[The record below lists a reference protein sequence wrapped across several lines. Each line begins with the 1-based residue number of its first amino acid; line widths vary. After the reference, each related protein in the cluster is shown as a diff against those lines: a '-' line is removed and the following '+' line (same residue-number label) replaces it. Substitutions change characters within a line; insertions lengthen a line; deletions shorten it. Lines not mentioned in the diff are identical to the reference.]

1 MDSNKS
7 PPPKTNALAS
17 AFRSAGLSFA
27 DVGFL
32 KLNFWFP
39 VLLVVAHLSVVSWCK
54 SSVATSAVAMMP
66 VPPAKVPFFVIT
78 AMPIIAIMCTVVAL
92 MSVAA
97 IKPKGTVRGRN
108 GSLAAQGLPAWLDRV
123 QQAQYNTWE
132 ACICTVSTFYVAAS
146 LDLSE
151 ALFAKM
157 ATLLLLI
164 RVLYPIVYGLDL
176 DFLRTTLWLMGIHTC
191 LMTAFAGLFAES
203 VVPMLT

>member
-1 MDSNKS
+1 MRNRAWFEVNGVQNQKVPDS
-7 PPPKTNALAS
+7 
-17 AFRSAGLSFA
+17 
-27 DVGFL
+27 V
-32 KLNFWFP
+32 
-39 VLLVVAHLSVVSWCK
+39 HLS
-54 SSVATSAVAMMP
+54 MQR
-66 VPPAKVPFFVIT
+66 
-78 AMPIIAIMCTVVAL
+78 IARFARPT
-92 MSVAA
+92 
-97 IKPKGTVRGRN
+97 G
-108 GSLAAQGLPAWLDRV
+108 
-123 QQAQYNTWE
+123 E
-132 ACICTVSTFYVAAS
+132 ACIYTVSTFYVAAS

>member
-1 MDSNKS
+1 MKRF
-7 PPPKTNALAS
+7 ALYAAS
-17 AFRSAGLSFA
+17 AAIAF
-27 DVGFL
+27 
-32 KLNFWFP
+32 
-39 VLLVVAHLSVVSWCK
+39 
-54 SSVATSAVAMMP
+54 TS
-66 VPPAKVPFFVIT
+66 T
-78 AMPIIAIMCTVVAL
+78 
-92 MSVAA
+92 
-97 IKPKGTVRGRN
+97 
-108 GSLAAQGLPAWLDRV
+108 AAQADEGMWTFDGFPTERMEKTYGWAPDQAWLDRV

-151 ALFAKM
+151 TLFAKM

>member
-1 MDSNKS
+1 MSSSN
-7 PPPKTNALAS
+7 AVAS
-17 AFRSAGLSFA
+17 ALRSAGLSF
-27 DVGFL
+27 VEVSFL
-32 KLNFWFP
+32 KLNAWFP
-39 VLLVVAHLSVVSWCK
+39 VLGVVAHLSLVSWCR

-66 VPPAKVPFFVIT
+66 VPPEKVPFFVIT
-78 AMPIIAIMCTVVAL
+78 AMPIVAVMCTIVVIQ
-92 MSVAA
+92 SVAA
-97 IKPKGTVRGRN
+97 IKPKGTTRGRT
-108 GSLAAQGLPAWLDRV
+108 GSLASQGLPAWLDRV

-132 ACICTVSTFYVAAS
+132 ACIYTVSTFYVAAS

-151 ALFAKM
+151 TLFAKM